1 MQTLLCQHYDKHPI
15 VVLKDVKFYEMKAML
30 DYMYRGEVNIS
41 QDQLDAFIKTAESL
55 QIKGLTDQGGG
66 GGGSGGGDSTDERDV
81 GSTNKRKALGTK
93 PDIAPE
99 SPLVGN
105 APLREGSV
113 SPSSHKRRRR
123 QGVRANH
130 NDSSSSAP
138 IDPQVTI

>member
-1 MQTLLCQHYDKHPI
+1 
-15 VVLKDVKFYEMKAML
+15 MKAML

-66 GGGSGGGDSTDERDV
+66 GGGGGGDTNHREDDR
-81 GSTNKRKALGTK
+81 GGNKRKAALGK
-93 PDIAPE
+93 NAGDLAPE

-123 QGVRANH
+123 HHGTPRPSH
-130 NDSSSSAP
+130 NESSSSAP
-138 IDPQVTI
+138 IDPQVIIVDLDYK